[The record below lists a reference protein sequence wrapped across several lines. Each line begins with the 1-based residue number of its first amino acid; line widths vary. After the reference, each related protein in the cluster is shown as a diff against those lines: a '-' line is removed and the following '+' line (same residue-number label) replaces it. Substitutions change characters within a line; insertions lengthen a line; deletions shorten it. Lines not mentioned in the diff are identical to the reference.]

1 MNETPLYKQKVSW
14 INVLAIA
21 ILTLVVSSAVTGM
34 VYQYLSTKEPIAK
47 KIESREREEI
57 PSVAAKGRIEP
68 EGEIV
73 KVSSSIEGAKVE
85 ELLVKLGDV
94 VTKGQNLAIL
104 DTRDRL
110 QASLK
115 TAQSQVKV
123 AIARLEQVRAGA
135 KLGAINARSANIDR
149 LKAELQ
155 GQIETQQA
163 TIDRWRAELNNATT
177 ECDRYQKLHLQGAI
191 STSIKDNICLK
202 KSVVQKELELSIANK
217 KMTVNTLIEEL
228 SREKATLNEV
238 AEVRPVDIAFA
249 SAEIEAAK
257 ANLLQAESN
266 LKLAYIKAPKNG
278 RILKV
283 NTFPGEVIGDSSLL
297 DLGQTEQMYA
307 IAEVY
312 ETDISRINLGQKA
325 IITSLGFLD
334 KLSGIVYEIGW
345 QIGKK
350 DVLGTDP
357 AADVDARVVEVKIR
371 LDARSSQQVKN
382 LTNLEVNIIIES
394 NH

>member
-283 NTFPGEVIGDSSLL
+283 NTFPGEVIGDNSLL

-334 KLSGIVYEIGW
+334 KLSGIVDEIGW